1 MELYHM
7 VYISRPFG
15 FDQALLNGL
24 LIDSRSNNKR
34 DSITGA
40 LICRADLY
48 LQLLEGPQNKVLE
61 TFSRIKNDDRHTEV
75 VVLVSKLTSDRKF
88 PQWSMLDDPARTW
101 MWTQSEIAS
110 GVATQASQEEILS
123 IFNRLSSEV

>member
-1 MELYHM
+1 MELYHI

-24 LIDSRSNNKR
+24 LIDSRANNKR

-61 TFSRIKNDDRHTEV
+61 TFSRIYLRRSWREQMQ
-75 VVLVSKLTSDRKF
+75 SD
-88 PQWSMLDDPARTW
+88 
-101 MWTQSEIAS
+101 
-110 GVATQASQEEILS
+110 
-123 IFNRLSSEV
+123 